1 MTRIPLLSG
10 FAMREL
16 WISFRLLTLLCAMLA
31 AVLPV
36 VLLPR
41 TTTAILADPPP
52 GPLTWYAIATA
63 VALALAAGIAAWS
76 LAAMRRTGTAAWL
89 AVRAVPRAS
98 ILLGW
103 FVATGLI
110 VVAGV
115 AGAALLGWLSLGSGS
130 EVLVTGAGYATTAV
144 AIIAGGFVAVAT
156 GLLCGSGLGPRP
168 AALLAVAV
176 IALAGLATASG
187 LLGSTPN
194 PLGGLV
200 LLATLESEH
209 RPVADGLVATG
220 LALASSAGLL
230 VAAAAVIDRVDL

>member
-1 MTRIPLLSG
+1 MRRIPLLSG

-16 WISFRLLTLLCAMLA
+16 WISFRLLTLLCALAA

-52 GPLTWYAIATA
+52 GPLTWYAIANAGGLA
-63 VALALAAGIAAWS
+63 VAAGVAAWS
-76 LAAMRRTGTAAWL
+76 LASMRRTGTAAWL

-103 FVATGLI
+103 FIATGLI
-110 VVAGV
+110 VAVGV
-115 AGAALLGWLSLGSGS
+115 AGAALLGWLSLGSGT
-130 EVLVTGAGYATTAV
+130 EVFVTGAGYATIAV
-144 AIIAGGFVAVAT
+144 ATIAAGLVAVAT
-156 GLLCGSGLGPRP
+156 GLLCGAGLGPRP
-168 AALLAVAV
+168 ATLLVVVV
-176 IALAGLATASG
+176 IAAAGVATASG

-200 LLATLESEH
+200 LLATLEAEH

-220 LALASSAGLL
+220 LALAASAGLL